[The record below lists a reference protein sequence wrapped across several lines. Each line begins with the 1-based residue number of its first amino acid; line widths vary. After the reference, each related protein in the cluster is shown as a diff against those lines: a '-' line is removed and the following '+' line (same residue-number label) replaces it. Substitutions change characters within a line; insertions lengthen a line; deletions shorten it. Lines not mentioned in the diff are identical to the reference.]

1 LKEIRGIGDAYRRY
15 DSKCFGGGTVAMD
28 RKELIRKYKETP
40 RPMGVYR
47 VRNMKTGKTLIGT
60 SLDHNAAL
68 NRHRA
73 QLRMG
78 GHPNRALQIDWNEMG
93 QEEFE
98 FEILDTLAPSEL
110 PDYDPTD
117 DLKMLETMWVEKLRS
132 AGDLSY

>member
-1 LKEIRGIGDAYRRY
+1 
-15 DSKCFGGGTVAMD
+15 MD
-28 RKELIRKYKETP
+28 RKELIRKYKDTP

-47 VRNMKTGKTLIGT
+47 VRNKTNGKTLIGT

-78 GHPNRALQIDWNEMG
+78 GHPNRELQDDWNEMG
-93 QEEFE
+93 PDVFE
-98 FEILDTLAPSEL
+98 FEIIDTLSPSEL

-117 DLKMLETMWVEKLRS
+117 DLGMLEAMWVEKLES
-132 AGDLSY
+132 AGDSSY

>member
-1 LKEIRGIGDAYRRY
+1 
-15 DSKCFGGGTVAMD
+15 MD

-47 VRNMKTGKTLIGT
+47 VRSKTNGKTLIGT

-73 QLRMG
+73 QLQMG
-78 GHPNRALQIDWNEMG
+78 GHPNRALQNDWNQMG

-98 FEILDTLAPSEL
+98 FEILDTLSPSVL
-110 PDYDPTD
+110 PDYHPTD
-117 DLKMLETMWVEKLRS
+117 DLSMLEAMWVEKLES
-132 AGDLSY
+132 AGDSSY

>member
-1 LKEIRGIGDAYRRY
+1 VDGKQLRREFCRPGDT
-15 DSKCFGGGTVAMD
+15 DGTIAMD

-47 VRNMKTGKTLIGT
+47 VLNTVNGRSLIAT
-60 SLDHNAAL
+60 SRDINAGL

-78 GHPNRALQIDWNEMG
+78 GHRNRAMQDDWNELG
-93 QEEFE
+93 PDAFE
-98 FEILDTLAPSEL
+98 FEVLDTLSPSEL

-117 DLKMLETMWVEKLRS
+117 DLQQLESMWLEKLS
-132 AGDLSY
+132 HTGDLAY